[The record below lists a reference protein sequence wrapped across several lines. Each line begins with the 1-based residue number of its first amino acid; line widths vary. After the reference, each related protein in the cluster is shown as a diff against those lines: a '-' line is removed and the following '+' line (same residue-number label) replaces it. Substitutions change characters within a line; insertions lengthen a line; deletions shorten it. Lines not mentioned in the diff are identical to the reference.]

1 MTHIKWALPLAAI
14 LAFAIYAFAT
24 VDRSSDQAKIIE
36 IIEKGAEAARN
47 KSAGDMMRF
56 VAEDYK
62 DENGLRKDQLRV
74 LMIQALRAEEDFDLH
89 LKIDDIRI
97 SGDKATAIIDAKV
110 VGNEADATL
119 YNRRVTLELEKRS
132 SMHMLIIPD
141 SRWSVVS
148 SYNLGL
154 SPQSLI

>member
-1 MTHIKWALPLAAI
+1 MTHIKWALPVAAI

-24 VDRSSDQAKIIE
+24 VDRSSDQTKIIG
-36 IIEKGAEAARN
+36 IIEKGAEAAENR
-47 KSAGDMMRF
+47 SAGDMMRF

-74 LMIQALRAEEDFDLH
+74 LMIQALRAEEDFDLD
-89 LKIDDIRI
+89 LKIEDIKI
-97 SGDKATAIIDAKV
+97 DGDKATAIIGAKV
-110 VGNEADATL
+110 VGGEADVTL
-119 YNRRVTLELEKRS
+119 YDRKVTLELEKRS